1 MGPMITDPETP
12 RRGRPPR
19 INRAMIAE
27 AAHEIGLDGLTLR
40 AVADRLDVSIA
51 ALYHHVSGKEDLLRM
66 VAEESTRAVPL
77 PVDEGQHWAQWLC
90 DWAHYNHDI
99 FAAQPGLLEQYMG
112 GAVGLDAVVHN
123 LDRILDVLVRE
134 GFEVGD
140 ANTAYSLV
148 SSCAI
153 GAVVGE
159 HWEGAA
165 GQEDGDFATAF
176 RRVVAAAPKRQLTRV
191 RQLAKTK
198 RLSRRE
204 SLDRRIDIVLEGI
217 AAEYGLAWQPV
228 THPPA
233 A

>member
-1 MGPMITDPETP
+1 MIADPESP

-27 AAHEIGLDGLTLR
+27 AAHEIGLEGLTLR

-66 VAEESTRAVPL
+66 AAEESTRAVPL

-134 GFEVGD
+134 GFALQD
-140 ANTAYSLV
+140 ANIAYSLV

-153 GAVVGE
+153 GMVVGE
-159 HWEGAA
+159 HWEAA
-165 GQEDGDFATAF
+165 AARDDVDFATAY
-176 RRVVAAAPKRQLTRV
+176 RRVVTAAPKGQLTNV
-191 RQLAKTK
+191 RQLAKGR
-198 RLSRRE
+198 RLDRRQ
-204 SLDRRIDIVLEGI
+204 SLDRRIDIVLRGI
-217 AAEYGLAWQPV
+217 AEEFDMPWQPV
-228 THPPA
+228 THP
-233 A
+233 

>member
-1 MGPMITDPETP
+1 MITDPETP

-27 AAHEIGLDGLTLR
+27 AAHEIGLEGLTLR
-40 AVADRLDVSIA
+40 AVADRLGVSIA
-51 ALYHHVSGKEDLLRM
+51 ALYHHVSGKEDLLRLA
-66 VAEESTRAVPL
+66 AEEWTRTVPL
-77 PVDEGQHWAQWLC
+77 PVNEGQHWAQWLC

-140 ANTAYSLV
+140 ANAAYSLV

-159 HWEGAA
+159 HWEEAA
-165 GQEDGDFATAF
+165 GEEDGDFATAF
-176 RRVVAAAPKRQLTRV
+176 RRVVADSPRGQLTRV
-191 RQLAKTK
+191 RQLAKAK
-198 RLSRRE
+198 RMSRRA
-204 SLDRRIDIVLEGI
+204 SLDRRIDIVLKGI
-217 AAEYGLAWQPV
+217 AAEYCLPWEPV